1 MTCWRNRAGLKT
13 DELIGNDKIT
23 LNQKTTII
31 NIFLMLWSFLSK
43 SPSHHKFSFKLS
55 VKDIFLKH
63 NSMVS
68 EFILEFFNEL
78 NLVIDVRIV
87 EERKSYLFNRIIFE
101 EIMGEVFEQFEH
113 VSLVIRA
120 DVENSKRSDAFLFLI
135 DTDDSKTQRYVIFNE
150 FKNSK
155 AFIILA

>member
-1 MTCWRNRAGLKT
+1 
-13 DELIGNDKIT
+13 
-23 LNQKTTII
+23 
-31 NIFLMLWSFLSK
+31 
-43 SPSHHKFSFKLS
+43 
-55 VKDIFLKH
+55 
-63 NSMVS
+63 MVS

-120 DVENSKRSDAFLFLI
+120 DVENIKRSDAFLFLI

-150 FKNSK
+150 FENRK